1 MTRNPIP
8 WTTLTPMLTA
18 ALLVAACG
26 GAGPATA
33 PPLEGARI
41 GGPFQL
47 LAETGRAVTE
57 RDFPGQYRIMYFGF
71 ASCPDICPTDL
82 AVIGQGLKR
91 FEKADGERAAKV
103 TPVFVSVDG
112 GRDTPAVLATYTDAF
127 HPRLLGAT
135 GDEAQI
141 AAAAKAY
148 AVAYSVEPGATPA
161 DTVVNHSRVATLFGP
176 DGAPLA
182 VLPTDDGPDAVA
194 AELDKWVA

>member
-1 MTRNPIP
+1 MF
-8 WTTLTPMLTA
+8 LA
-18 ALLVAACG
+18 GCG
-26 GAGPATA
+26 AAGPAAA
-33 PPLEGARI
+33 PPLDGARV
-41 GGPFQL
+41 GGPFRL
-47 LAETGRAVTE
+47 VAETGRPVTE

-91 FEKADGERAAKV
+91 FERADGARAAKV

-127 HPRLLGAT
+127 HPRLVGAT
-135 GDEAQI
+135 GDAEQI

-148 AVAYSVEPGATPA
+148 AVAYSVETGAKPE

-176 DGAPLA
+176 DGKPIA
-182 VLPTDDGPDAVA
+182 VLPTDGGADAVA
-194 AELDKWVA
+194 AELDRWVA